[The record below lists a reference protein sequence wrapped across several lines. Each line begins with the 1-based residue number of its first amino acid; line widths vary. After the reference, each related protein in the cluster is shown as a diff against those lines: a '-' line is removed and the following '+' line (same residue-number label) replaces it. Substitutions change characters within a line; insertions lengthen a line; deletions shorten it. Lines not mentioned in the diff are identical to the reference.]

1 MHNIKD
7 IRKDIDNFKNT
18 IKNRNVD
25 VDFDQILNL
34 DEENRKLIQEKEKLE
49 MEKKS
54 ISKSKDETL
63 FEKSKEISNKI
74 DDLSKNQKNVKDQ
87 LDQILSNIPN
97 LPLNDV
103 PVGKDE
109 NSNKEV
115 VKSGK
120 IKEMSFKPK
129 SHYEI
134 GEKLNMLDFDL
145 ATKTTGSRFVFVK
158 DKLASLERAISNF
171 MIDTHVNN
179 NGYTEISPPLMA
191 TDNTMFG
198 TGQLPKFEND
208 QFEIKFDDKNDRK
221 FLIPT
226 AEVILTNMVKNQIL
240 NLKSLPMR
248 LVASTPCFR
257 KEAGSYGKDTKG
269 MIRQH
274 QFYKVELVSI
284 VENNKCIEELERMTN
299 CATKILDDLQL
310 PYRKIILS
318 TGDMGFSAEKTYDIE
333 VWLPSENKYREIS
346 SCSSCG
352 TFQAKR
358 MKARYKNNN
367 NENEFVGTLNGRL
380 VASTPC
386 FRKEAGSYG
395 KDTKGMIRQHQF
407 YKVELVSI
415 VENNKCIEE
424 LERMTNCATKILDD
438 LQLPYRKIILST
450 GDMGFSAEKTYDIE
464 VWLPSENKYRE
475 ISSCSSCGTFQAK
488 RMKARYKNNN
498 NENEF
503 VGTLNGSGLAVGRTL
518 IAILENY
525 QTEDGSIIIPEKL
538 RPYMNNMEKIGIN

>member
-7 IRKDIDNFKNT
+7 IRKDFDNFKNT

-115 VKSGK
+115 VKSGE

-240 NLKSLPMR
+240 NIKSLPMR

-318 TGDMGFSAEKTYDIE
+318 TGDI
-333 VWLPSENKYREIS
+333 
-346 SCSSCG
+346 
-352 TFQAKR
+352 
-358 MKARYKNNN
+358 
-367 NENEFVGTLNGRL
+367 
-380 VASTPC
+380 
-386 FRKEAGSYG
+386 
-395 KDTKGMIRQHQF
+395 
-407 YKVELVSI
+407 
-415 VENNKCIEE
+415 
-424 LERMTNCATKILDD
+424 
-438 LQLPYRKIILST
+438 
-450 GDMGFSAEKTYDIE
+450 GFSAEKTYDIE

-525 QTEDGSIIIPEKL
+525 QTEDGSITIPEKL

>member
-103 PVGKDE
+103 PIGNDE

-115 VKSGK
+115 VKSGE

-367 NENEFVGTLNGRL
+367 NENEFVGTLNG
-380 VASTPC
+380 
-386 FRKEAGSYG
+386 
-395 KDTKGMIRQHQF
+395 
-407 YKVELVSI
+407 
-415 VENNKCIEE
+415 
-424 LERMTNCATKILDD
+424 
-438 LQLPYRKIILST
+438 
-450 GDMGFSAEKTYDIE
+450 
-464 VWLPSENKYRE
+464 
-475 ISSCSSCGTFQAK
+475 
-488 RMKARYKNNN
+488 
-498 NENEF
+498 
-503 VGTLNGSGLAVGRTL
+503 SGLAVGRTL

>member
-115 VKSGK
+115 VKSGE

-274 QFYKVELVSI
+274 QFYKDELVS
-284 VENNKCIEELERMTN
+284 N
-299 CATKILDDLQL
+299 
-310 PYRKIILS
+310 
-318 TGDMGFSAEKTYDIE
+318 
-333 VWLPSENKYREIS
+333 
-346 SCSSCG
+346 
-352 TFQAKR
+352 
-358 MKARYKNNN
+358 
-367 NENEFVGTLNGRL
+367 
-380 VASTPC
+380 
-386 FRKEAGSYG
+386 
-395 KDTKGMIRQHQF
+395 
-407 YKVELVSI
+407 

-525 QTEDGSIIIPEKL
+525 QTEDGSITIPEKL

>member
-115 VKSGK
+115 VKSGE

-367 NENEFVGTLNGRL
+367 NENEFVGTLNG
-380 VASTPC
+380 
-386 FRKEAGSYG
+386 
-395 KDTKGMIRQHQF
+395 
-407 YKVELVSI
+407 
-415 VENNKCIEE
+415 
-424 LERMTNCATKILDD
+424 
-438 LQLPYRKIILST
+438 
-450 GDMGFSAEKTYDIE
+450 
-464 VWLPSENKYRE
+464 
-475 ISSCSSCGTFQAK
+475 
-488 RMKARYKNNN
+488 
-498 NENEF
+498 
-503 VGTLNGSGLAVGRTL
+503 SGLAVGRTL

-538 RPYMNNMEKIGIN
+538 RPFMNNMEKIGIN